1 MRIDH
6 DGPRG
11 GVGSAAQ
18 AAATGG
24 CVRFHRQGDRFI
36 AIHLDGRVHNFLA
49 LVFGES
55 TTPLRI
61 WAPPRDTGEKRHV
74 DAHNVRTQVLEGVA
88 DAAAT
93 TGTTLAVTR
102 IHYVESDSP
111 SATIYRD
118 MARVIALRYL
128 AGPDTFDGVDE
139 GRSSSE
145 SS

>member
-118 MARVIALRYL
+118 MARAIALRYL